1 MASLQDQ
8 LLKAGL
14 TTKQKAR
21 QANSDKRKKNKQK
34 RSGVEIEASLQEK
47 IKQDLVKT
55 QQEKQAKDQALNEDK
70 KQQLEKKE
78 QKLRIQQILQ
88 HHQIKNGTGES
99 EYNYTF
105 DNKIKK
111 LYLDAVTHRALV
123 NGRLALCGQDEVTY
137 IVTSETAAKLAEL
150 DASVVLL
157 QNEKVQSE
165 QVEEDDPYA
174 DYQIPD
180 DLMW

>member
-14 TTKQKAR
+14 TTKQKTR
-21 QANSDKRKKNKQK
+21 QANADKRKKNKQK
-34 RSGVEIEASLQEK
+34 RSGVKHDATNQEK
-47 IKQDLVKT
+47 MQQELVKA
-55 QQEKQAKDQALNEDK
+55 QAVKLAKDTALNDEK
-70 KQQLEKKE
+70 KQQLIAKE
-78 QKLRIQQILQ
+78 LFLRIKQILE
-88 HHQIKNGTGES
+88 HHQIKNVNGEA

-105 DNKIKK
+105 DSKIKK
-111 LYLDAVTHRALV
+111 RAIDNKTHRALV
-123 NGRLALCGQDEVTY
+123 NGRLALCGLDNVTY

-150 DASVVLL
+150 NNTIILV
-157 QNEKVQSE
+157 QNDKVDSE
-165 QVEEDDPYA
+165 EIDESDPYA